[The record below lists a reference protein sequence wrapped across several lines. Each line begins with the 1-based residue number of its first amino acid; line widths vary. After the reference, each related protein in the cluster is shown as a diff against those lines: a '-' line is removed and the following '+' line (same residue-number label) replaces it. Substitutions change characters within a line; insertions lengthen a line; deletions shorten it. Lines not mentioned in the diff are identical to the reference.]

1 MQNKMHKEKLNFL
14 KEKGICFGCLCVG
27 HMSRDCEKRLTCTV
41 CGQMHPSILHIQ
53 QKERTCTQEQN
64 RPSLSSALVALQAC
78 GQTGAGNGECA
89 LSIVPVQVKSCK
101 GQKVIQTYAFL
112 DPGSSATFCSE
123 HLMHRLK
130 LKGKKTNILLK
141 TMGNQRSVSSSILTG
156 LEVSSLYNDIFYSL
170 PEVFTQEK
178 MPVSKDNMV
187 TEEDLDKW
195 PYLKGVKIP
204 HIPADV
210 DLLIGANAS
219 KVMEP
224 WEVKNSDGEGPYAV
238 RTLLGWVVN
247 GPLQGSKDNGNTIE
261 CPDVTVNRYADKLEE
276 LKQELQ
282 QKGSHNRLQEEE
294 LISAMREQVLRLT
307 QKEQVLEERL
317 ESVCQE
323 NTELRASLASLHT
336 RLALQD
342 QLNQQHSQQLA
353 GALQEA
359 EAAQGRSRQLQTQV
373 EELQEEVS
381 LQEGRSHG
389 DASLLSELESS
400 METTSLW
407 VSKEEITQEM
417 WSSLQLLLPLTPKLN
432 NSGRSEVVDQ
442 KEDLHTMLHQLKG
455 VAQTLALTWG
465 PQELNQAFVDRTG
478 DQCGNPS
485 AAHELRDQ
493 NVHLQQENAELKRK
507 LQDVK
512 EEEADVVQQTIRD
525 RDEAIAKKNL
535 MEAELVRSKSDM
547 ISLNNQLLEAIQ
559 RKLELS
565 QELEAWQDD
574 IQIVINQQLRSQ
586 QQMEHPQKKSTSNG
600 TSFFRRGGRAAST
613 SSTWSSDVDPG

>member
-1 MQNKMHKEKLNFL
+1 MDRLDEWSFKSKKMDLEEGFYFDYGAEEMTDYPEPSELLAALKQKEEEVILAAQLGNALLLENHQL
-14 KEKGICFGCLCVG
+14 KER
-27 HMSRDCEKRLTCTV
+27 SD
-41 CGQMHPSILHIQ
+41 QLHD
-53 QKERTCTQEQN
+53 E
-64 RPSLSSALVALQAC
+64 
-78 GQTGAGNGECA
+78 
-89 LSIVPVQVKSCK
+89 
-101 GQKVIQTYAFL
+101 
-112 DPGSSATFCSE
+112 
-123 HLMHRLK
+123 
-130 LKGKKTNILLK
+130 
-141 TMGNQRSVSSSILTG
+141 
-156 LEVSSLYNDIFYSL
+156 
-170 PEVFTQEK
+170 
-178 MPVSKDNMV
+178 
-187 TEEDLDKW
+187 
-195 PYLKGVKIP
+195 
-204 HIPADV
+204 
-210 DLLIGANAS
+210 
-219 KVMEP
+219 
-224 WEVKNSDGEGPYAV
+224 
-238 RTLLGWVVN
+238 
-247 GPLQGSKDNGNTIE
+247 
-261 CPDVTVNRYADKLEE
+261 YADKLEE
-276 LKQELQ
+276 LEQGRHELRLKLEGCQSQWESQVLDLERDVRELSSQVERLNRALGEAERDKSRAQLEQSEITQRLGEQLNTAMEVERAMSSELQALKQELQ
-282 QKGSHNRLQEEE
+282 QKGSHNRQQEEE

-342 QLNQQHSQQLA
+342 QLKQQHSQQLA

-359 EAAQGRSRQLQTQV
+359 EAARGRSRQLQTQV

-400 METTSLW
+400 LETTSLG

-432 NSGRSEVVDQ
+432 SSGRSEVVDQ

-455 VAQTLALTWG
+455 VAQTLALTCG
-465 PQELNQAFVDRTG
+465 PQELNRAFVDRTG

-507 LQDVK
+507 LQDVQ
-512 EEEADVVQQTIRD
+512 EEADVVQQAIRD

-547 ISLNNQLLEAIQ
+547 MSLNNQLLEAIQ

-613 SSTWSSDVDPG
+613 SSTWSSDANQGKTPWRDWLRRGKGANNGQ